1 MFNKSYGF
9 IRYDEGDIYFHI
21 SKVINPQNLD
31 KNKNVSFNIKPS
43 NRKKGS
49 LEAINIEVSSISKK
63 IVGSNIGEI
72 DWFNERGFGV
82 IKNDENEYFFHIAAV
97 ISESAKISVG
107 DICIFESINSKKYE
121 GKYDAKSIILLKNHP
136 ISKEVIDIVTEEL
149 KKIGLIDEDVKF
161 QKVLKYLQCE
171 PLFKVRAEI
180 VEEILT
186 TPLYKYHFWL
196 SGIIHNIEIPEIV
209 ENMLIEKATS
219 WSNSYESIF
228 SRIESDD
235 YKSEVLQMFF
245 EKLGEINNKQ
255 KYNQSKAILSCKD
268 NILSKE
274 TKSLF
279 YELIYNSCDKDNKL
293 LLWQDGYTK
302 NIDIRTLCQQM
313 VNEQPTSWSNPY
325 NKILSQFGR
334 DTISKEILPL
344 FVEELG
350 KIDSKSKYDKIK
362 AIFSSNNLSEEIK
375 NNFSE
380 LVYIYC
386 NNQFKYLL
394 WQEEYVEKIDINILC
409 QQMLIEQPSSWSN
422 PYEEIFSRL
431 HGIENQK
438 ELLTLFLYELGKIDS
453 SEKYN
458 KIRNLLS
465 SSGLQKDIKVYFS
478 KMVYSSCS
486 EQFKFALWKDKLTR
500 KLDNDFL
507 CQQMVIET
515 YVTDF
520 YDKIFSRLRSEQTQ
534 CTILSKL
541 IDKFQHIDNTSKYE
555 KIKTILQLTS
565 IKEETKNRF
574 TSEFIALINP
584 EQKFSLWLE
593 GYIKE
598 KDLNYI
604 AEYLT
609 KIDNLFYLNNIF
621 SRLTNAKEQK
631 IVLDQFFS
639 NINIIDPIEKCN
651 KLKNIQILD
660 RININIKKDFVV
672 DAIKCSTI
680 EFRFKLL
687 LTLLNCFSRAKHKK
701 YSGKTFLY
709 IYFKDKD
716 YFSWMNENGYFSY
729 SEEAINE
736 DIRIIEKLFN
746 ENQINMEDVNLHIK
760 ENTPIETDIDFKGL
774 SQFCESVSTFT
785 NSAKFINPNLNYSN
799 INDLL
804 SKNLKWVNR
813 VKFWIVGLYE
823 IDLATQNE
831 LCNCKNLRIP
841 LENILKKDNECINQH
856 LYFNFI
862 ESIELE
868 NLGNKFDLVFEKLK
882 LFRSYM
888 GSFMFHQFENKLTE
902 RIKPIKFKLKLWVH
916 DLLNEFDFNNYC
928 FYYFTLTKTERK
940 IFNKKAKAIMGEELK
955 KSLLKQREP
964 WVLVS
969 DNRDLGQRE
978 YEAIW
983 RSIWFEDKL
992 IKFCMDNNGN
1002 FSSEY
1007 SWGFSEEKF
1016 NLLFDYISGRRLKKL
1031 KIRVKNGNILK
1042 VENLEELEEIIWKVQ
1057 IIKEV
1062 ESGNSTGVRQTSE
1075 NRIPTNIIL
1084 RNKCIQLLNRLQ
1096 LKELEPARILEKTFN
1111 IDKARMNV
1119 DVSLLYSIPVNKMEI
1134 GMIWESLELEKSKAT
1149 HIFKCNVNEYT
1160 HIYSEIESYL
1170 QSQTKVRS
1178 SLNSNSFEDV
1188 GRQKNLRYL
1197 CRIDHDNFDFS
1208 KWEFALYDALPELRN
1223 IK

>member
-9 IRYDEGDIYFHI
+9 IKYDEGDIYFHI

-31 KNKNVSFNIKPS
+31 KNKIVSFNVKPS

-49 LEAINIEVSSISKK
+49 LEAINVEVSSSTKK
-63 IVGSNIGEI
+63 IFGSNIGEI

-82 IKNDENEYFFHIAAV
+82 IKNDENEYFFHTADV
-97 ISESAKISVG
+97 ISESTKISVG
-107 DICIFESINSKKYE
+107 DICIFDSIKSKKYE
-121 GKYDAKSIILLKNHP
+121 GKYNAKSIILLKNHP
-136 ISKEVIDIVTEEL
+136 ISKEIIDIVTEEL

-171 PLFKVRAEI
+171 PLFKVRTEI
-180 VEEILT
+180 VGEILT
-186 TPLYKYHFWL
+186 TPRYKYRFWL
-196 SGIIHNIEIPEIV
+196 RGITNNIEISEIV
-209 ENMLIEKATS
+209 ENMLIENATS

-228 SRIESDD
+228 SRIESDN

-245 EKLGEINNKQ
+245 EKLGEINNNH
-255 KYNQSKAILSCKD
+255 KYNQAKAILSCKD

-279 YELIYNSCDKDNKL
+279 SEMVYNSCDKNNKL

-313 VNEQPTSWSNPY
+313 VKEQPTSWSNPY
-325 NKILSQFGR
+325 NKILSRFKG
-334 DTISKEILPL
+334 DAIGKEILPL
-344 FVEELG
+344 FLEELE
-350 KIDSKSKYDKIK
+350 KIDSKPKYEKIK
-362 AIFSSNNLSEEIK
+362 AIYSSGNLTEEVK

-394 WQEEYVEKIDINILC
+394 WQEEYVEKIDVNILC
-409 QQMLIEQPSSWSN
+409 QQMLNEQPSSWSN

-431 HGIENQK
+431 RKIENQK
-438 ELLTLFLYELGKIDS
+438 ELLTLFLNELGEIDN
-453 SEKYN
+453 SENYD
-458 KIRNLLS
+458 KIRYLLS
-465 SSGLQKDIKVYFS
+465 SSGLQKEIKAYFS
-478 KMVYSSCS
+478 KLVYSSCN
-486 EQFKFALWKDKLTR
+486 EQFKFLLWKDKLTR
-500 KLDNDFL
+500 KLDIDFL

-520 YDKIFSRLRSEQTQ
+520 YNTIFSRLRSEQTQ
-534 CTILSKL
+534 YTILSKL
-541 IDKFQHIDNTSKYE
+541 IDKLRYIDDTSKYE
-555 KIKTILQLTS
+555 KIKTILKLTS
-565 IKEETKNRF
+565 IKEDTKNSF

-584 EQKFSLWLE
+584 EQKLCLWLE
-593 GYIKE
+593 GCIKE
-598 KDLNYI
+598 KDLNYV

-609 KIDNLFYLNNIF
+609 KIDNSYQLNNIF
-621 SRLTNAKEQK
+621 SKLTNPIEQK
-631 IVLDQFFS
+631 VVLDQFLS

-651 KLKNIQILD
+651 KLKNSLILD
-660 RININIKKDFVV
+660 RIHINIKEDFVV
-672 DAIKCSTI
+672 NAVKSSTI
-680 EFRFKLL
+680 EFRYKLL
-687 LTLLNCFSRAKHKK
+687 LTLLNCFSRAKHRK

-716 YFSWMNENGYFSY
+716 YFNWMNENGYFSY

-746 ENQINMEDVNLHIK
+746 ENHFNMEDVNLHIK
-760 ENTPIETDIDFKGL
+760 ENTPIETDTDFKEL
-774 SQFCESVSTFT
+774 SQFCESVSTFI

-799 INDLL
+799 INKLL
-804 SKNLKWVNR
+804 LKNLKWDNR
-813 VKFWIVGLYE
+813 VKFWIVGLCE

-831 LCNCKNLRIP
+831 LCNCKNLKIP
-841 LENILKKDNECINQH
+841 LENILKKDNKCINQH

-868 NLGNKFDLVFEKLK
+868 NLGNKFDLVFGKLK

-888 GSFMFHQFENKLTE
+888 SSFTFHQFENRLTE
-902 RIKPIKFKLKLWVH
+902 RIKPIKYRIKLWVH
-916 DLLNEFDFNNYC
+916 DLLDEFDFNNYC

-940 IFNKKAKAIMGEELK
+940 IFNKKARAIMGEELRKSMLK
-955 KSLLKQREP
+955 KREP

-969 DNRDLGQRE
+969 ENKDLGQRE
-978 YEAIW
+978 YVATW
-983 RSIWFEDKL
+983 KSIWFDDGEIRFCIDK
-992 IKFCMDNNGN
+992 NGN
-1002 FSSEY
+1002 FSSKY
-1007 SWGFSEEKF
+1007 SWDFSEEKF
-1016 NLLFDYISGRRLKKL
+1016 NLLFDYISGRRLKEL
-1031 KIRVKNGNILK
+1031 RVWVKNGNILK

-1057 IIKEV
+1057 ILKEV

-1119 DVSLLYSIPVNKMEI
+1119 DISLLYSIPLNKMEI

-1178 SLNSNSFEDV
+1178 SLSSNFFEDV
-1188 GRQKNLRYL
+1188 ERQKKLRYL

-1208 KWEFALYDALPELRN
+1208 KWVSALYDALPELRN